1 MRTIRLSTGMLL
13 AGSVL
18 IALLV
23 AVTTGVSSSEASITA
38 CNLEGPLGGG
48 ASLTSTLS
56 VTDADGSDVTN
67 DGTGYQVCITPNGSE
82 AFSIVVALSNGTEDL
97 GVANLGRTFTVGF
110 SLPAATSATS
120 AELYADV
127 QSYTIAT
134 NGRDISLVMK
144 PVSITSGT
152 DGDSPT
158 PLQDSLARITG
169 GIRFN
174 ATGSTSHGIVG
185 MWIGASA
192 NRYAVTMGGS
202 CPNFASGAD
211 SGSTTPGS
219 IDVRLWAPHMTAGT
233 LSVPVVNTGSL
244 EAFIPEATATACFGG
259 ASLEEIVAA
268 LAVARTEVTES
279 PTTLVP
285 GTQFTARAVTGGLL
299 ISVPTVTFSSPTYR
313 ISAPSLVK
321 DSAAAG
327 TSKVT
332 DSALAAAVGIS
343 KVKASALA
351 KRKGSKA
358 VVTVTIPVASAGK
371 NLIIAEKVG
380 KKYVTR
386 SSTKAKSG
394 SYAITLR
401 INGNKGRAVLK
412 ITLDGKTIA
421 NLKV

>member
-1 MRTIRLSTGMLL
+1 MGMLL

-38 CNLEGPLGGG
+38 CNLEGPLRGG

-110 SLPAATSATS
+110 SLPEATSATS

-158 PLQDSLARITG
+158 PLQDTLARITG

>member
-82 AFSIVVALSNGTEDL
+82 AFSIVVALSNRTEDL

-110 SLPAATSATS
+110 SLPEATSATS

-158 PLQDSLARITG
+158 PLQDTLARITG

-268 LAVARTEVTES
+268 LAVARMEATES

>member
-1 MRTIRLSTGMLL
+1 MLL

-82 AFSIVVALSNGTEDL
+82 AFSIVVALSNRTEDL

-110 SLPAATSATS
+110 SLPEATSATS

-158 PLQDSLARITG
+158 PLQDTLARITG

-268 LAVARTEVTES
+268 LAVARMEATES

>member
-1 MRTIRLSTGMLL
+1 MLL

-110 SLPAATSATS
+110 SLPEATSATS

-158 PLQDSLARITG
+158 PLQDTLARITG

-268 LAVARTEVTES
+268 LAVARMEATES

-285 GTQFTARAVTGGLL
+285 GTQFTARGVAGGLL
-299 ISVPTVTFSSPTYR
+299 ISVPTITFSSPTYR

>member
-1 MRTIRLSTGMLL
+1 MLL

-110 SLPAATSATS
+110 SLPEATSATS

-158 PLQDSLARITG
+158 PLQDTLARITG

-268 LAVARTEVTES
+268 LAVARMEATES

-285 GTQFTARAVTGGLL
+285 GTQFTARGVAGGLL
-299 ISVPTVTFSSPTYR
+299 ISVPTITFSSPTYR

-321 DSAAAG
+321 AE
-327 TSKVT
+327 TKNVT
-332 DSALAAAVGIS
+332 
-343 KVKASALA
+343 ASARA
-351 KRKGSKA
+351 KRKGSKV
-358 VVTVTIPVASAGK
+358 VVTVTIPLASVGK
-371 NLIIAEKVG
+371 KLIIAEKTG

-386 SSTKAKSG
+386 SSTRAKSG
-394 SYAITLR
+394 SYSITLR
-401 INGNKGRAVLK
+401 VKGKRGKAALK
-412 ITLDGKTIA
+412 VTLNGKTIA
-421 NLKV
+421 KLKL

>member
-1 MRTIRLSTGMLL
+1 
-13 AGSVL
+13 
-18 IALLV
+18 
-23 AVTTGVSSSEASITA
+23 
-38 CNLEGPLGGG
+38 
-48 ASLTSTLS
+48 
-56 VTDADGSDVTN
+56 
-67 DGTGYQVCITPNGSE
+67 
-82 AFSIVVALSNGTEDL
+82 
-97 GVANLGRTFTVGF
+97 
-110 SLPAATSATS
+110 
-120 AELYADV
+120 
-127 QSYTIAT
+127 
-134 NGRDISLVMK
+134 
-144 PVSITSGT
+144 
-152 DGDSPT
+152 
-158 PLQDSLARITG
+158 
-169 GIRFN
+169 
-174 ATGSTSHGIVG
+174 

-202 CPNFASGAD
+202 CPNFASGAA
-211 SGSTTPGS
+211 SGSTAPGS

-233 LSVPVVNTGSL
+233 LSAPVVNTGSL

-259 ASLEEIVAA
+259 ASLTEIVAA
-268 LAVARTEVTES
+268 LAVARTEATES
-279 PTTLVP
+279 ATTLVP
-285 GTQFTARAVTGGLL
+285 GTQFTAQAVTGGLL

-321 DSAAAG
+321 ASAAAG

-332 DSALAAAVGIS
+332 
-343 KVKASALA
+343 ASALA

-358 VVTVTIPVASAGK
+358 VVSVTIPVASAGK

>member
-1 MRTIRLSTGMLL
+1 MGMLL

-110 SLPAATSATS
+110 SLPEATSATS

-158 PLQDSLARITG
+158 PLQDTLARITG

>member
-110 SLPAATSATS
+110 SLPEATSATS

-158 PLQDSLARITG
+158 PLQDTLARITG

-268 LAVARTEVTES
+268 LAVARMEATES

-285 GTQFTARAVTGGLL
+285 GTQFTARGVAGGLL
-299 ISVPTVTFSSPTYR
+299 ISVPTITFSSPTYR

-321 DSAAAG
+321 AE
-327 TSKVT
+327 TKNVT
-332 DSALAAAVGIS
+332 
-343 KVKASALA
+343 ASARA
-351 KRKGSKA
+351 KRKGSKV
-358 VVTVTIPVASAGK
+358 VVTVTIPLASVGK
-371 NLIIAEKVG
+371 KLIIAEKTG

-386 SSTKAKSG
+386 SSTRAKSG
-394 SYAITLR
+394 SYSITLR
-401 INGNKGRAVLK
+401 VKGKRGKAALK
-412 ITLDGKTIA
+412 VTLNGKTIA
-421 NLKV
+421 KLKL

>member
-1 MRTIRLSTGMLL
+1 MRTIRLSMGMLL

-38 CNLEGPLGGG
+38 CNLEGPLRGG

-82 AFSIVVALSNGTEDL
+82 AFSIVVALSNRTEDL

-110 SLPAATSATS
+110 SLPEATSATS

-158 PLQDSLARITG
+158 PLQDTLARITG

>member
-1 MRTIRLSTGMLL
+1 MRTTRLSKGMLL
-13 AGSVL
+13 AGSVV

-23 AVTTGVSSSEASITA
+23 AVTTGASSSEASITA
-38 CNLEGPLGGG
+38 CHLPGALAGGL
-48 ASLTSTLS
+48 SLSSTLS
-56 VTDADGSDVTN
+56 VTNADGSVVTN

-82 AFSIVVALSNGTEDL
+82 AFSIVVALSDDTEDL

-127 QSYTIAT
+127 QSYTIGT

-144 PVSITSGT
+144 PVAITSGT

-174 ATGSTSHGIVG
+174 STGSTSHGIVG

-202 CPNFASGAD
+202 CPNFASGAA
-211 SGSTTPGS
+211 SGSTAPGS

-233 LSVPVVNTGSL
+233 LSAPVVNTGSL

-259 ASLEEIVAA
+259 ASLTEIVAA
-268 LAVARTEVTES
+268 LAVARTEATES
-279 PTTLVP
+279 ATTLVP
-285 GTQFTARAVTGGLL
+285 GTQFTAQAVTGGLL
-299 ISVPTVTFSSPTYR
+299 ISVPTVTFSRPTYR

-321 DSAAAG
+321 ASAAAG

-332 DSALAAAVGIS
+332 
-343 KVKASALA
+343 ASALA

-358 VVTVTIPVASAGK
+358 VVSVTIPVASAGK

-386 SSTKAKSG
+386 SSTKAESG

>member
-1 MRTIRLSTGMLL
+1 MLL

-82 AFSIVVALSNGTEDL
+82 AFSIVVALSNRTEDL

-110 SLPAATSATS
+110 SLPEATSATS

-158 PLQDSLARITG
+158 PLQDTLARITG

>member
-1 MRTIRLSTGMLL
+1 MLL

-158 PLQDSLARITG
+158 PLQDTLARITG